1 MLSNN
6 TASNVRE
13 NLFVPS
19 IKYVWARQGSH
30 VGATAHQA
38 ELLQRP
44 SNDDNCVWVK
54 WATGEEERIGN
65 SAFRGC
71 NFTKFRSPSLV
82 STIPIGMFNGCT
94 TMFSLEVPENTIRLE
109 RYVFGCC
116 HSLRNIALASNTV
129 VSYHAFYACLDLLHI
144 FDTLEAIIDALRNRF
159 KMTIIYLDKLTH
171 FSG

>member
-1 MLSNN
+1 MPNPVIVHCLCGDNLLSNN

-54 WATGEEERIGN
+54 WEN
-65 SAFRGC
+65 
-71 NFTKFRSPSLV
+71 L
-82 STIPIGMFNGCT
+82 ST
-94 TMFSLEVPENTIRLE
+94 
-109 RYVFGCC
+109 
-116 HSLRNIALASNTV
+116 
-129 VSYHAFYACLDLLHI
+129 
-144 FDTLEAIIDALRNRF
+144 
-159 KMTIIYLDKLTH
+159 
-171 FSG
+171 